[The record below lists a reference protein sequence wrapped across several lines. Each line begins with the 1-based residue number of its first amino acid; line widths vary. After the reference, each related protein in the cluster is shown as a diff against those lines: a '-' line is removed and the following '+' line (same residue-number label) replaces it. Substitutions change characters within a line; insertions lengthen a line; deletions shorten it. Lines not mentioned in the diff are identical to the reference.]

1 MRISVIV
8 AGFVL
13 LAAACGS
20 SSHGGSSGSG
30 GSNGGGSTCTG
41 GKARCGGQ
49 CVDELSDP
57 QNCGGCGIPCS
68 NGQSCQGGTC
78 QCQSGML
85 CNGSCVSFD
94 ANHCG
99 DCTTVCSAN
108 QVCSNGV
115 CASSCSTVATL
126 CGSACVVTN
135 GNDALNC
142 GGCGQTC
149 ASTQH
154 CDGGTCVDNPVT
166 GSGGTSGSGGATG
179 GATGLGGVGGS
190 GGTTGS
196 GGATTSG
203 GTTGT
208 GGSSSSQ
215 TTTLVTSAQNAYWQ
229 TSGQLT
235 TVTSGNATVTVND
248 GSVSQTWEGFGGA
261 FNEKGWSYLSMLS
274 QTDRDMAMH
283 LLYGSDGAR
292 FNLGRIPMGASDYAT
307 SRYTEDEVASG
318 SIDYSMTSF
327 SISRDTQNL
336 IPYIKAAL
344 ALNGSIRLWA
354 SPWTPPTW
362 MKTGTPMDSSSFDG
376 ENMTDNAQILSA
388 NAQYFVQFVK
398 DYAQQGINI
407 ESVAPQNEPTY
418 SESYPSCLW
427 TPALFTKFIG
437 QYLGPA
443 FTSAGLSTKIML
455 GTMSSTSD
463 PSIVSAVMADATAN
477 GYIKVLGYQ
486 WTMKTSVASANSSY
500 HLPVWQTEHQCGN
513 YPWVSGYK
521 TTAPNDQAYAVES
534 WGLIRDWIKAGVT
547 AYSAWN
553 MVLDTVGDNIDSQK
567 PWAQNALLTVDSSA
581 KVLNVTPTY
590 YVFRHFSQ
598 FVAPGAQVVATSG
611 GDALA
616 FKNRDG
622 SIVIVM
628 YNSGSASTYTLAVGG
643 KKLQFAMP
651 ANGWATVDYV
661 P

>member
-1 MRISVIV
+1 M
-8 AGFVL
+8 
-13 LAAACGS
+13 
-20 SSHGGSSGSG
+20 
-30 GSNGGGSTCTG
+30 TG
-41 GKARCGGQ
+41 GTTGTGGA
-49 CVDELSDP
+49 
-57 QNCGGCGIPCS
+57 G
-68 NGQSCQGGTC
+68 
-78 QCQSGML
+78 
-85 CNGSCVSFD
+85 
-94 ANHCG
+94 
-99 DCTTVCSAN
+99 
-108 QVCSNGV
+108 
-115 CASSCSTVATL
+115 
-126 CGSACVVTN
+126 
-135 GNDALNC
+135 
-142 GGCGQTC
+142 
-149 ASTQH
+149 
-154 CDGGTCVDNPVT
+154 
-166 GSGGTSGSGGATG
+166 GSGGAT
-179 GATGLGGVGGS
+179 GS

-196 GGATTSG
+196 GGSAG
-203 GTTGT
+203 GATGT
-208 GGSSSSQ
+208 GGSPPPA
-215 TTTLVTSAQNAYWQ
+215 TTLVTSAQSAYWQ
-229 TSGQLT
+229 TTGQLT

-274 QTDRDMAMH
+274 QTDRDAAMH
-283 LLYGSDGAR
+283 LLFGADGAR
-292 FNLGRIPMGASDYAT
+292 FNLGRIPMGASDYALT
-307 SRYTEDEVASG
+307 RYTYDEVSSG
-318 SIDYSMTSF
+318 STDYSMSSF
-327 SISRDTQNL
+327 SISHDTANL
-336 IPYIKAAL
+336 IPYVKAAL

-362 MKTGTPMDSSSFDG
+362 MKTGTPMDGSPFDG
-376 ENMTDNAQILSA
+376 ANMTDNAQILSA

-398 DYAQQGINI
+398 DYAQQGISI

-418 SESYPSCLW
+418 SENYPSCLW
-427 TPALFTKFIG
+427 TAALFTKFVG

-463 PSIVSAVMADATAN
+463 PGIVTAVMGDAAAK

-486 WTMKTSVASANSSY
+486 WTMKSSVASANSSY

-553 MVLDTVGDNIDSQK
+553 MVLDTVGNSIDSQK
-567 PWAQNALLTVDSSA
+567 PWAQNALLTVDTSA
-581 KVLNVTPTY
+581 KKVNITPTY

-598 FVAPGAQVVATSG
+598 FVTPGAQVVATSG
-611 GDALA
+611 GDAVA

-622 SIVIVM
+622 SIVTVM
-628 YNSGSASTYTLAVGG
+628 YNSGSATTYTLSVGG

-651 ANGWATVDYV
+651 GGGWATVDYV